1 MVLIGTIT
9 LIGSSVVGTTFIRH
23 LNAHSWR
30 VTRFPL
36 PTNSAKLGWAFGRRS
51 DSLERLCRDAKLR
64 QRPVCDRDVSLLPAC
79 VGGQFL
85 RRLVEVLPRF
95 RSKRQAVDIE
105 RDISAYLLT

>member
-36 PTNSAKLGWAFGRRS
+36 PTSSAKLGRAFRRRS

-64 QRPVCDRDVSLLPAC
+64 QRSVHHCLVSLLPAC
-79 VGGQFL
+79 FRGQLPEAVRRAAAQVQEQAAGG
-85 RRLVEVLPRF
+85 
-95 RSKRQAVDIE
+95 
-105 RDISAYLLT
+105 